1 LERSAIRKFSGGKL
15 LKVTVRSEGGVIH
28 EVRVT
33 GDFFVHPEEALEM
46 MEEALRGVSITAV
59 RRILESSMEEGGIAT
74 VGFKLDDLIN
84 MIEACI
90 K

>member
-1 LERSAIRKFSGGKL
+1 MERSAIRKFSGGKL
-15 LKVTVRSEGGVIH
+15 LKVTVRFEYEVIH

-33 GDFFVHPEEALEM
+33 GDFFVHPEEALEI
-46 MEEALRGVSITAV
+46 MEEALRGVPITAV
-59 RRILESSMEEGGIAT
+59 RQILESRIKEGGIAT

-84 MIEACI
+84 MIEACT

>member
-1 LERSAIRKFSGGKL
+1 MERSTVKKFSEGKL
-15 LKVTVRSEGGVIH
+15 LKVTVRSERGVIH

-46 MEEALRGVSITAV
+46 MEKALRGVSITAV
-59 RRILESSMEEGGIAT
+59 RRILERRMEEGGIAT